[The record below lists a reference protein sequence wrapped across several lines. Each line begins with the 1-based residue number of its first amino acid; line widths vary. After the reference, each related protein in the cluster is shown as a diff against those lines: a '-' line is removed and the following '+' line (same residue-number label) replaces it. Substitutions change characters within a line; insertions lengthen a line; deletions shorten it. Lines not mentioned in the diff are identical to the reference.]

1 MTIWNV
7 DILWA
12 MMLLGI
18 ALFTGCCVVFN
29 PVLKSVRI
37 MGIVTA
43 YAVGAYMAYE
53 LSWRVAL
60 TTWCV
65 FAAAGGAIAFAY
77 ELWARRRYAGTD
89 RRARPLVAVQG
100 FLLWPTMIPDAVEG
114 VLVDAGILGQGGG
127 ATGEFAAR
135 RPAPAAPSA
144 GSGSAG

>member
-1 MTIWNV
+1 MTFWNI

-37 MGIVTA
+37 MGILTA
-43 YAVGAYMAYE
+43 YAVGAYMTYE
-53 LSWRVAL
+53 LSWQVAL

-65 FAAAGGAIAFAY
+65 FAATGGAIALAY
-77 ELWARRRYAGTD
+77 ELWARRRYAGSG
-89 RRARPLVAVQG
+89 RPARPLVAVQG

-114 VLVDAGILGQGGG
+114 VLVDAGVLGHGGG
-127 ATGEFAAR
+127 ATGELGAR
-135 RPAPAAPSA
+135 HPAH
-144 GSGSAG
+144 

>member
-1 MTIWNV
+1 MTIANV

-37 MGIVTA
+37 MGIATA
-43 YAVGAYMAYE
+43 YAVGAYMTYE
-53 LSWRVAL
+53 LTWRVAL

-65 FAAAGGAIAFAY
+65 FAATGGVIAFVY
-77 ELWARRRYAGTD
+77 EVWARRRYAGTG
-89 RRARPLVAVQG
+89 RRERPLVALQG

-114 VLVDAGILGQGGG
+114 VLVDAGVLGDGGG
-127 ATGEFAAR
+127 ASSEFGSR
-135 RPAPAAPSA
+135 RPAH
-144 GSGSAG
+144 